1 MVGFL
6 QNVIR
11 TAVISALGAKM
22 ARGRSPIV
30 AALIALLVSRALSG
44 RADEGKPAA
53 GKPAAPGEEG
63 GLGGLIDRFRQG
75 GLEDIIKSWI
85 GTGPNKAVSPN
96 QLHQALGAETIERLS
111 AETGLPRDDLLS
123 QLSRALPEVID
134 KLTPDGKLPKEADL
148 LPGPEETVAARR

>member
-1 MVGFL
+1 VGFL

-53 GKPAAPGEEG
+53 GKPAAPGGEG
-63 GLGGLIDRFRQG
+63 GLGD
-75 GLEDIIKSWI
+75 LEDIIKSWI

-96 QLHQALGAETIERLS
+96 QLHQALGAETIDRLS